1 MTSLAEYQ
9 RRLVDRYEGFTMDQ
23 LKAEIDKARAKRQRA
38 SDEYRRTGLRSEK
51 IHIEDANVR
60 IENVTYVINFREGNL
75 S

>member
-1 MTSLAEYQ
+1 MTSLEEYQ
-9 RRLVDRYEGFTMDQ
+9 RRLVNRYEHYTMDQ
-23 LKAEIDKARAKRQRA
+23 LKAEINKARIKRQMA
-38 SDEYRRTGLRSEK
+38 SDEYMRTGLRSEK

>member
-1 MTSLAEYQ
+1 MTSLEEYR
-9 RRLVDRYEGFTMDQ
+9 RRLVNRYEHFTMDQ
-23 LKAEIDKARAKRQRA
+23 LKAEIDKARIKRQMA